1 MFKCSSPFVVAAGS
15 LLLEITRAWGC
26 PEIALNGSTAASC
39 SSLWRRDMRRQFTN
53 DIHANKAP
61 EPLAPWQLE
70 PSLADDGSQCSM
82 SNWDKGAILI
92 PQEQRE

>member
-1 MFKCSSPFVVAAGS
+1 MFKRSSPFVVAAGS

-26 PEIALNGSTAASC
+26 PEIALNGSTAVSC
-39 SSLWRRDMRRQFTN
+39 SFLWRRDMRRQFTK

-70 PSLADDGSQCSM
+70 PSLSDDGSQCSM

-92 PQEQRE
+92 PQEHSQ